1 MGNGKL
7 KLPATRLII
16 LAAIAGVVAGGVA
29 VYVSG
34 GYSGNNPGS
43 VAAGADGDA
52 ACAGKAEA
60 AKAIAA
66 SATGD
71 VAAMLPADPPQSL
84 RSLAFDGP
92 DGKPMTLAD
101 RAGKTLLVNLWAT
114 WCAPCRAEM
123 PALDA
128 LQAAKGGGDF
138 EVVAINVDTGDDAK
152 PKKFLADTGV
162 KTLAYYRDAI
172 DGRVQHAQGKGAG
185 AGPAGDAAGRP
196 ARLPRGRHERP
207 GRLVRAGCGEAGGRS
222 ARPQIA
228 ASPGCGP
235 GRASRLPFVKHD
247 AVCRRCD
254 DAGRPRKYLSL
265 NAARPCSASIR
276 RWASGRGIA

>member
-7 KLPATRLII
+7 KLPETRLII
-16 LAAIAGVVAGGVA
+16 LAAIAGVIAGAVA

-34 GYSGNNPGS
+34 GYSGNNPGT
-43 VAAGADGDA
+43 VGAGEDGDA
-52 ACAGKAEA
+52 ECAGKAEA
-60 AKAIAA
+60 AKTIAA

-128 LQAAKGGGDF
+128 LQAAKGGGEF
-138 EVVAINVDTGDDAK
+138 EVVAINVDTGDDSK
-152 PKKFLADTGV
+152 PRKFLAETGV
-162 KTLAYYRDAI
+162 KSLAYYRDDTMGAFNMLK
-172 DGRVQHAQGKGAG
+172 DRALALGLPVTLLVDPQGCLVA
-185 AGPAGDAAGRP
+185 AMNGPADWSGPDAA
-196 ARLPRGRHERP
+196 
-207 GRLVRAGCGEAGGRS
+207 RLVDAALGR
-222 ARPQIA
+222 
-228 ASPGCGP
+228 
-235 GRASRLPFVKHD
+235 K
-247 AVCRRCD
+247 
-254 DAGRPRKYLSL
+254 
-265 NAARPCSASIR
+265 
-276 RWASGRGIA
+276 

>member
-43 VAAGADGDA
+43 VVAGADDDA

-138 EVVAINVDTGDDAK
+138 EVVAINVDTGDDVK
-152 PKKFLADTGV
+152 PKKFLTDTGV
-162 KTLAYYRDAI
+162 KTLAYYRDATMGAFNMLKERALALGLPVTLLV
-172 DGRVQHAQGKGAG
+172 DPQGCLVA
-185 AGPAGDAAGRP
+185 AMNGPADWSGPDAA
-196 ARLPRGRHERP
+196 
-207 GRLVRAGCGEAGGRS
+207 RLVDAALGR
-222 ARPQIA
+222 
-228 ASPGCGP
+228 
-235 GRASRLPFVKHD
+235 K
-247 AVCRRCD
+247 
-254 DAGRPRKYLSL
+254 
-265 NAARPCSASIR
+265 
-276 RWASGRGIA
+276 

>member
-1 MGNGKL
+1 MLEISMGNGKL

-16 LAAIAGVVAGGVA
+16 MAAVAGVIAGGVA

-34 GYSGNNPGS
+34 GYSGNNPGT
-43 VAAGADGDA
+43 VAARGDGDA

-66 SATGD
+66 TATGD

-84 RSLAFDGP
+84 LALAFDGP

-162 KTLAYYRDAI
+162 KMLSYYRDASMGAFNMLKERGLALGLPVTLLV
-172 DGRVQHAQGKGAG
+172 DTQGCLVA
-185 AGPAGDAAGRP
+185 AMNGPADWSGPDAA
-196 ARLPRGRHERP
+196 
-207 GRLVRAGCGEAGGRS
+207 RLVDSALGR
-222 ARPQIA
+222 
-228 ASPGCGP
+228 
-235 GRASRLPFVKHD
+235 K
-247 AVCRRCD
+247 
-254 DAGRPRKYLSL
+254 
-265 NAARPCSASIR
+265 
-276 RWASGRGIA
+276 